1 MSRVGETP
9 VWWRPISHGYS
20 TEVATVERSSRT
32 RYAVLGMLTV
42 EPMSGYDLRATIDR
56 TVGHFWHEGY
66 GRLYPTLKDLTAE
79 GLVEG
84 RTEPGRGPRRTVH
97 RLTDTGWA
105 ELRRWLG
112 TPPGP
117 PQHGRDDLLLQV
129 FFARHAPHGVLAEH
143 VRRRREVTAALLD
156 RYEAIEA
163 ELRRDASPD
172 APAWLL
178 TVRHGVHLARA
189 SLAWCDEALD
199 VLTAFETQEV
209 AG

>member
-66 GRLYPTLKDLTAE
+66 GRLYPTLKELTAE

-112 TPPGP
+112 TPPIAW
-117 PQHGRDDLLLQV
+117 RTVL
-129 FFARHAPHGVLAEH
+129 GV
-143 VRRRREVTAALLD
+143 
-156 RYEAIEA
+156 
-163 ELRRDASPD
+163 RRDASPD